1 MQNINSFQG
10 PTTSS
15 EAELISMVANEIEG
29 QSIIKLE
36 MKQSSGSG
44 RNLKTATTLKP
55 DKEDIISQ

>member
-36 MKQSSGSG
+36 MKQSSK
-44 RNLKTATTLKP
+44 RNLKSVTNVKP
-55 DKEDIISQ
+55 DKKGIESQ

>member
-36 MKQSSGSG
+36 MKQSSK
-44 RNLKTATTLKP
+44 RNLKSATTVKP
-55 DKEDIISQ
+55 DKKGIESQ